1 MSKIYSVEVIL
12 EASHDLFNIALLL
25 EKGASL
31 GFVYHDHVDGKMYNL
46 APVLSAKD
54 AAQKIINYDF
64 IKDEAAPSVYTIY
77 EDDGFFLWCFQSE
90 DQFLKVSI
98 GGFGNPKEKD
108 GSLDFAHYIRLLL
121 DLCDDFVILSLTTE
135 IIP

>member
-46 APVLSAKD
+46 SMLCEVSSTETPRSFFCC
-54 AAQKIINYDF
+54 KI
-64 IKDEAAPSVYTIY
+64 
-77 EDDGFFLWCFQSE
+77 
-90 DQFLKVSI
+90 
-98 GGFGNPKEKD
+98 KERI
-108 GSLDFAHYIRLLL
+108 S
-121 DLCDDFVILSLTTE
+121 
-135 IIP
+135 